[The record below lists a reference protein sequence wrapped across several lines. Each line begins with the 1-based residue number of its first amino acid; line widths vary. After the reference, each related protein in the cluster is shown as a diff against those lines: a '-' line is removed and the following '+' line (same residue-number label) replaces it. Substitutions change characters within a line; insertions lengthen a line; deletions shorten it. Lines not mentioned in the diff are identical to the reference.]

1 MKGVASVSPP
11 LIPPQQKDQLIRM
24 FHETNKDQY
33 EYIMVNSPSF
43 VRGAVVVSLQV
54 AETISRLIHSR
65 QRGKR

>member
-1 MKGVASVSPP
+1 
-11 LIPPQQKDQLIRM
+11 M

-43 VRGAVVVSLQV
+43 VRGAVVVSLQI

>member
-1 MKGVASVSPP
+1 MKGVASVPPP

-24 FHETNKDQY
+24 FYETNKDQY

-43 VRGAVVVSLQV
+43 VHGAVVVSLQI

-65 QRGKR
+65 QSGKC